1 MTNENQPTPE
11 ELQKVEQAKVYL
23 REGKHTAAQIAELLG
38 FGHRYDKYLE
48 LFRKVTTM
56 TPSKFLFSEE
66 SGVTSKR
73 STPQTIV
80 PETPIPLVKEVVS
93 KPEVMT
99 PVAPVQKLEA
109 IVESIPAMDKI
120 TLEKTKKLL
129 LGKEHTLDNIAKQV
143 GYSNA
148 DKFSNAFKASAG
160 NTPAEWYRILM
171 DNRVNYVEARLRN
184 REHPENFHKEYGYR
198 DVKQLTKSFRIK
210 RKGKTIGEFLREN
223 NISIKGLNISDY
235 ESKKQVEANKPLDT
249 RFRKEKSEPKS
260 GVYIV
265 GSVETTSIKLKLDL
279 MHKLL
284 PLPSISGTPV
294 YMFSKELASMMGGRV
309 TPDGIGIFIA
319 RILIEKR
326 AKGENVEE
334 IKKYLPQVVELSA
347 GREIAK
353 RLYGFNKV
361 QPPQ

>member
-1 MTNENQPTPE
+1 MTDEHTPE
-11 ELQKVEQAKVYL
+11 ELAKIEQAKAYL
-23 REGKHTAAQIAELLG
+23 LEGKHTAMQIAGLLG
-38 FGHRYDKYLE
+38 FGHRYDRYLA
-48 LFRKVTTM
+48 LFRKVTGG
-56 TPSKFLFSEE
+56 TPSQFLAGKEIVATSEAA
-66 SGVTSKR
+66 SQTGVPSVT
-73 STPQTIV
+73 
-80 PETPIPLVKEVVS
+80 ETVS
-93 KPEVMT
+93 KPEIVT
-99 PVAPVQKLEA
+99 PVPAVAPAQKLED
-109 IVESIPAMDKI
+109 IVVSVPAMQKVI
-120 TLEKTKKLL
+120 LEKTKKLL
-129 LGKEHTLDNIAKQV
+129 LEKYSLDYIANEL
-143 GYSNA
+143 GYSNGREL
-148 DKFSNAFKASAG
+148 STAFQVSTGSTASD
-160 NTPAEWYRILM
+160 WYKSIM
-171 DNRVNYVEARLRN
+171 DNRVDYVEGRLRN
-184 REHPENFHKEYGYR
+184 GEHPNNFYKDYGYTGI
-198 DVKQLTKSFRIK
+198 KQLIKSYRIN

-223 NISIKGLNISDY
+223 NITIKGLNISDY
-235 ESKKQVEANKPLDT
+235 ESKKQVEASKPLDK
-249 RFRKEKSEPKS
+249 RFRKEKLGEKS

-284 PLPSISGTPV
+284 PLPTISGTPV